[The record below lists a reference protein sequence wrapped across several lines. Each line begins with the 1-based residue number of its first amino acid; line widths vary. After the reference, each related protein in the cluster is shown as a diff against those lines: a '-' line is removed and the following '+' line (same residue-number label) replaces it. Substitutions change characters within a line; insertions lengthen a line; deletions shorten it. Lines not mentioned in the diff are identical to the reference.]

1 MTSISINNSG
11 IREIDSSNP
20 LFTING
26 GLVISRRA
34 GIKIDSS
41 CPSNIVN
48 MIACAYDQG
57 WIKPVAYVTDEGYMV
72 MKLSN

>member
-1 MTSISINNSG
+1 VINISINNSG
-11 IREIDSSNP
+11 IKEIDSGDP

-34 GIKIDSS
+34 GIKIESS

-48 MIACAYDQG
+48 MIARAYDQG
-57 WIKPVAYVTDEGYMV
+57 WIKPVAYVTDEEYMV